1 MPREQMLEARRAG
14 DGVREPSLPGPG
26 CSAAQSWSG
35 FNLTSWSSY
44 REFADH
50 SQCQADLAPTACLL
64 LAKTTA
70 VGEPALLSD
79 RAQQRER
86 RGDGKQLAG
95 EGRELQKWQE
105 RMNHVLNIKTIKDF
119 QAPNSLFSPP

>member
-70 VGEPALLSD
+70 VGEPALLSN
-79 RAQQRER
+79 RAAEREAGGWQATGR
-86 RGDGKQLAG
+86 RRPG
-95 EGRELQKWQE
+95 
-105 RMNHVLNIKTIKDF
+105 
-119 QAPNSLFSPP
+119 APEVARKNESCS